1 MVMES
6 MNRLK
11 DLIVSTNGNTISLQR
26 IYSFISD
33 ILEIDLNELV
43 AQNYDTCAKFIE
55 YLISEDVI
63 SKRGN
68 KTNGRELSLNYNIKR
83 EKIKLSEQDKRLLMS
98 LDKINTGYYTN
109 RPKEFMEDKDIL
121 VKINSFLR
129 QSDVAPLSLNERSY
143 EIFKNEKAIKNL
155 DKKTRV
161 QNVLYRIKANQSIF
175 RYVDNGT
182 PLLSFVYP
190 NFYIKKSRKILII
203 ENLDTYWSMHRALSS
218 VVHNIDMLV
227 FGQGYSVTKNLKGCL
242 LYDINSEDRISYYGD
257 LDLEGVNIFLKL
269 KASYS
274 DYNIEPDVEF
284 YRLMLDIAKKNG
296 VENSESNEQ
305 IMLNKEEL
313 APFLIYFDDK
323 DEQDFITEILLNRK
337 YMPQEAVNY
346 SILVEKLKGG
356 CE

>member
-6 MNRLK
+6 VNILK
-11 DLIVSTNGNTISLQR
+11 DLIVSTNGNTISLPK

-33 ILEIDLNELV
+33 ILEIDINELV
-43 AQNYDTCAKFIE
+43 AQNYDTCTKFIE

-63 SKRGN
+63 SKRGD

-83 EKIKLSEQDKRLLMS
+83 EKIKFSEQDKRLLMS

-109 RPKEFMEDKDIL
+109 RPKEFMQDKDIL

-129 QSDVAPLSLNERSY
+129 QSDVVPLSLNERSY
-143 EIFKNEKAIKNL
+143 EIFRNEKAIKNP

-182 PLLSFVYP
+182 PLLSFVYS

-284 YRLMLDIAKKNG
+284 YRLMLDIAKENG
-296 VENSESNEQ
+296 AENSESNEQ

>member
-1 MVMES
+1 MFMES
-6 MNRLK
+6 ADRLK
-11 DLIVSTNGNTISLQR
+11 KAILSTDGNTISLKR
-26 IYSFISD
+26 VYEFISD
-33 ILEIDLNELV
+33 ILEMDSNELV
-43 AQNYDTCAKFIE
+43 VQNYYTCVKLIE
-55 YLISEDVI
+55 CLIAEDVI

-68 KTNGRELSLNYNIKR
+68 RTNGRELYLNYNIKR

-109 RPKEFMEDKDIL
+109 RPKEFIEDKDIL

-129 QSDVAPLSLNERSY
+129 QSDVGPLSLNERSY
-143 EIFKNEKAIKNL
+143 EIFSYEKAIKNPV
-155 DKKTRV
+155 KRTRV
-161 QNVLYRIKANQSIF
+161 QEVLYRIKANESIF

-190 NFYIKKSRKILII
+190 EFYIKTSRRILII
-203 ENLDTYWSMHRALSS
+203 ENLDTYWSMHRALSN
-218 VVHNIDMLV
+218 VVHNIDMLI
-227 FGQGYSVTKNLKGCL
+227 FGQGYSVTSNLKGCL
-242 LYDINSEDRISYYGD
+242 LYDINSRDIINYYGD

-284 YRLMLDIAKKNG
+284 YRLLLDIAKENG
-296 VENSESNEQ
+296 AKKSESNEQ
-305 IMLNKEEL
+305 VMLSKEEL
-313 APFLIYFDDK
+313 APFLLYFDNE
-323 DEQDFITEILLNRK
+323 DEQHLITEILLNRK
-337 YMPQEAVNY
+337 YIPQEAVNY

>member
-43 AQNYDTCAKFIE
+43 AQNYDICAKFIE
-55 YLISEDVI
+55 CLISEDVI

-83 EKIKLSEQDKRLLMS
+83 EKIKFSEQDKRLLMS

-129 QSDVAPLSLNERSY
+129 QSDVALLSLNERSY
-143 EIFKNEKAIKNL
+143 EIFRNEKAIKNL
-155 DKKTRV
+155 DKKTHV

-284 YRLMLDIAKKNG
+284 YRLMLDIAKENG
-296 VENSESNEQ
+296 AENSESNEQ

>member
-6 MNRLK
+6 VNRLK
-11 DLIVSTNGNTISLQR
+11 DLIVSTNGNTISLQK

-33 ILEIDLNELV
+33 ILDMDLSELV
-43 AQNYDTCAKFIE
+43 VQNYDTCAKFIE

-284 YRLMLDIAKKNG
+284 YRLMLDIAKENG
-296 VENSESNEQ
+296 AENSESNEQ

>member
-6 MNRLK
+6 VNILK
-11 DLIVSTNGNTISLQR
+11 DLIVSTNGNTISLPK

-33 ILEIDLNELV
+33 ILEIDINELV
-43 AQNYDTCAKFIE
+43 AQNYDTCTKFIE

-63 SKRGN
+63 SKRGD

-83 EKIKLSEQDKRLLMS
+83 EKIKFSEQDKRLLMS

-109 RPKEFMEDKDIL
+109 RPKEFMQDKDIL

-129 QSDVAPLSLNERSY
+129 QSDVVPLSLNERSY
-143 EIFKNEKAIKNL
+143 EIFRNEKAIKNP

-182 PLLSFVYP
+182 PLLSFVYS

-296 VENSESNEQ
+296 AENSESNEQ

>member
-6 MNRLK
+6 VNILK

-33 ILEIDLNELV
+33 ILDMDISELV
-43 AQNYDTCAKFIE
+43 VQNYDICAKFIE
-55 YLISEDVI
+55 CLISEDVI

-129 QSDVAPLSLNERSY
+129 QSDVDPLSLNERSY
-143 EIFKNEKAIKNL
+143 EIFRNEKAIKNP

-161 QNVLYRIKANQSIF
+161 QNVLYRIKANQNIF

-203 ENLDTYWSMHRALSS
+203 ENLDTYWSVHRALSS

-284 YRLMLDIAKKNG
+284 YRLMLDIAKENG
-296 VENSESNEQ
+296 AENSESNEQ

>member
-33 ILEIDLNELV
+33 ILEIDINELV
-43 AQNYDTCAKFIE
+43 AQNYDTCSKFIE

-190 NFYIKKSRKILII
+190 NFYMKKSRKILII

-284 YRLMLDIAKKNG
+284 YRLMLDIAKENG
-296 VENSESNEQ
+296 AENSESNEQ

-323 DEQDFITEILLNRK
+323 DEQDFITKILLNRK

>member
-6 MNRLK
+6 VNILK
-11 DLIVSTNGNTISLQR
+11 DLIVSTNGNTISLPK

-33 ILEIDLNELV
+33 ILEIDINELV
-43 AQNYDTCAKFIE
+43 AQNYDTCTKFIE

-63 SKRGN
+63 SKRGD

-83 EKIKLSEQDKRLLMS
+83 EKIKFSEQDKRLLMS

-109 RPKEFMEDKDIL
+109 RPKEFMQDKDIL

-129 QSDVAPLSLNERSY
+129 QSDVVPLSLNERSY
-143 EIFKNEKAIKNL
+143 EIFRNEKAIKNP

-296 VENSESNEQ
+296 AENSESNEQ

>member
-6 MNRLK
+6 VNRLK
-11 DLIVSTNGNTISLQR
+11 DLIVSTKGNTISLPK

-33 ILEIDLNELV
+33 ILEIDINELV

-83 EKIKLSEQDKRLLMS
+83 EKIKFSEQDKRLLMS

-143 EIFKNEKAIKNL
+143 EIFRNEKAIKNP

-161 QNVLYRIKANQSIF
+161 QDVLYRIKANQSIF

-356 CE
+356 CQ

>member
-83 EKIKLSEQDKRLLMS
+83 EKIKFSEQDKRLLMS

-155 DKKTRV
+155 DKKTHV

-284 YRLMLDIAKKNG
+284 YRLMLDIAKENG
-296 VENSESNEQ
+296 AENSESNEQ

>member
-1 MVMES
+1 MES